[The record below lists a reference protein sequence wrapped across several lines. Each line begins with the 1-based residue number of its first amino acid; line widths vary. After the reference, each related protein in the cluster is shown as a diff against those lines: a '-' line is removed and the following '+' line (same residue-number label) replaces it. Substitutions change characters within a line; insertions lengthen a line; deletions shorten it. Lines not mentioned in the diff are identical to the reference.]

1 MNLRTAEMTKHALNA
16 FLATSI
22 SFANEIAGLC
32 DELGADALKVA
43 DALRDDSRI
52 GKKAMLSPGLA
63 FSGGTLPRDLKVLM
77 RLGKEYGFETPVIN
91 GVWRVNQRQNG
102 VVIRKLEKI
111 YGSVKDLTIGVLG
124 LTYKAGTSTLRRSAA
139 LEIIRELNDKGAKI
153 KAYDPKADIEEVLL
167 HREFE
172 FCQNAYEVAR
182 GSDALVIITEWP
194 EFKELD
200 FARIKSVMK
209 KPVLIDAK
217 NILDAEQ
224 LTGEGFIYAGIGR
237 GQKL

>member
-1 MNLRTAEMTKHALNA
+1 
-16 FLATSI
+16 
-22 SFANEIAGLC
+22 
-32 DELGADALKVA
+32 
-43 DALRDDSRI
+43 
-52 GKKAMLSPGLA
+52 
-63 FSGGTLPRDLKVLM
+63 LKVLM
-77 RLGKEYGFETPVIN
+77 RLGKEYGFETPVID

-102 VVIRKLEKI
+102 VVVRKLEKI